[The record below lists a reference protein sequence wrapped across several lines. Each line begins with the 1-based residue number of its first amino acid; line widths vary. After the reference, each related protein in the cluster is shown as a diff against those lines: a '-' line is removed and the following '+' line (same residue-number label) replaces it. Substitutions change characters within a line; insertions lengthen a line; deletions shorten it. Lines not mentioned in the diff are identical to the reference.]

1 MDTNRQLGADSGYPW
16 RCHDVAPLAL
26 VESGDSQQA
35 AVLMNCPV
43 AVAEQRLQMLAQA
56 GQLRLKPVAPSSSS
70 LHFYWLESCR
80 LPLLERLFR
89 TDAPLLPDIYLRAE
103 PWLRRS
109 SLQSW
114 VAAALR
120 QAVVPPWAQWLAG
133 RMCRRW
139 LQLHDASSVL
149 QCLGVDT
156 DLRAV
161 KDVNVRIC
169 QIWALIM
176 QQQLERAEQALR
188 ELNVRALVQDP
199 ARPLQEVEAT
209 VSVLRAWLGYYR
221 DLAMPRAARLALLE
235 SCMDHP
241 TILQPMLQNQYA
253 VLQYSSGNMEL
264 TLQHAER
271 AAQQASSLGNLV
283 QYQMARGWM
292 MAAQF
297 MMGKGF
303 AAWLQLQSDF
313 ENLQQQHALTADDA
327 DPALEYALAIHRACQ
342 AFLCYEANQ
351 MQPARQL
358 LLQSLKVLQKTE
370 LGLPRLLA
378 CITQAKL
385 FLDQG
390 DVTRAEALLASLDG
404 LPETQRNPRIQAII
418 CYERMRT
425 RWYVGQRAD
434 DLVAHYALHAR
445 CVRVETL
452 FQDAYQEE
460 HLFWLKGRLL
470 VYLIDEDYA
479 TASEFALKG
488 VIKSMGLRCHRHLA
502 TFYLF
507 KALSEF
513 RLKRDAD
520 AVASFNQAL
529 LLCQQSGYRR
539 VLTDDGRGLC
549 ELMRMMQ
556 TQQRFLEQLNPDFLQ
571 SVQQDLQRFET
582 PAPEKAAVVRLSGVD
597 RLQSLTDKEIEILTL
612 LAEGLCN
619 KKIANR
625 ASIALTTVKWHLQ
638 NIFSKLD
645 ARNRTEAVLKAQE
658 LHLVEGLGIGR

>member
-1 MDTNRQLGADSGYPW
+1 MDTNRRLGADSGHPW

-35 AVLMNCPV
+35 AILMNCPV

-56 GQLRLKPVAPSSSS
+56 GQMRLKPVAPSSSS
-70 LHFYWLESCR
+70 LHFCWLESCR
-80 LPLLERLFR
+80 LPLLERLLR
-89 TDAPLLPDIYLRAE
+89 TDALLLPDIYLRAE
-103 PWLRRS
+103 PWLRQS
-109 SLQSW
+109 SLAVW
-114 VAAALR
+114 AASALR
-120 QAVVPPWAQWLAG
+120 QPEVPSWAQWLAG

-149 QCLGVDT
+149 QCVGIDT

-161 KDVNVRIC
+161 KDANVRIC

-176 QQQLERAEQALR
+176 QQQFERAEQVLHG
-188 ELNVRALVQDP
+188 LNVRALQQDP

-209 VSVLRAWLGYYR
+209 VSVLRTWLGYYR
-221 DLAMPRAARLALLE
+221 DLAMPRAMRLALLE

-264 TLQHAER
+264 TLHHAER
-271 AAQQASSLGNLV
+271 AAQQARSLGNLV

-313 ENLQQQHALTADDA
+313 ETLQQQHVVTADDA

-351 MQPARQL
+351 MQPAWQL
-358 LLQSLKVLQKTE
+358 LQQSLKVLQKTE

-378 CITQAKL
+378 SITQAKL

-390 DVTRAEALLASLDG
+390 DVAGAEALLTSLDG

-425 RWYVGQRAD
+425 RWHACRRAD
-434 DLVAHYALHAR
+434 DLVAHYGLHDR

-452 FQDAYQEE
+452 FQDTYQEE
-460 HLFWLKGRLL
+460 HLFWLKSRLL
-470 VYLIDEDYA
+470 AYLIDEDYA
-479 TASEFALKG
+479 AASEFALKG

-502 TFYLF
+502 TFYIF
-507 KALSEF
+507 KALSEY
-513 RLKRDAD
+513 RLKRNGD

-549 ELMRMMQ
+549 ELLRMMQ
-556 TQQRFLEQLNPDFLQ
+556 NQQRFLEQLNPDFLAL
-571 SVQQDLQRFET
+571 VQQDLQRFET
-582 PAPEKAAVVRLSGVD
+582 SAQDRMAAARLTGTD
-597 RLQSLTDKEIEILTL
+597 RLQSLTDKEIEILAL

-658 LHLVEGLGIGR
+658 LQLVEGLGIGR